1 MTRSQPN
8 ASLAELDLEIE
19 RTLLRTQQARRRLD
33 YTASTSAL
41 HEEHTES
48 LDRFESDLESATS
61 YSSVGT
67 TDTSSHSTGQ
77 AKEWYYSQPD
87 EVVTNWDSL
96 RREFLDKFFPLE
108 KTDYIRK
115 EISGIMQRDQETLY
129 EYWSQFKR
137 PLETCPHHG
146 LNTHLLISYFTGGL
160 CAEDRRLLTASSGGS
175 LSKNKTEA
183 EEWILINDVANATQH
198 VRVRSNP
205 LKGVAEA
212 SPSEASLTKV
222 LGDMTTIPTEMH
234 KEQKAFYSIQAVQV
248 SPQVPQTKGPPRIC
262 GLCFSTAHYTD
273 QCHQIQEEYTLAVAN
288 VNYNNRPPY
297 QNQGHN
303 NYSHGNNSNQG
314 WRDNAQGNHQ
324 YQRYQAP
331 HQRQQPNQ
339 ASSSSTNQVDELRAI
354 VKKNKENSKAQ
365 FSAVNAQLANITKMI
380 SILALPSTNNTNQLS
395 SSSNLPSQ
403 PLPNPKG
410 ALNAITLRSETT
422 LKEILPRALKDIHEE
437 EVVVEAPHEEDE
449 MSTRQEEGEMS
460 LKEPTR
466 KATMDESIPIPF
478 PSMIKKAKKA
488 PEFDLNMLQVFKKV
502 EVTIPNLDVI
512 Q

>member
-1 MTRSQPN
+1 M
-8 ASLAELDLEIE
+8 
-19 RTLLRTQQARRRLD
+19 
-33 YTASTSAL
+33 ASTSAL

-48 LDRFESDLESATS
+48 LDGSESDLESATS

-67 TDTSSHSTGQ
+67 ADTSSHSTGQ

-96 RREFLDKFFPLE
+96 RREFLDKFFPPE

-137 PLETCPHHG
+137 LLETCPHHG

-212 SPSEASLTKV
+212 SPFEASLTKV
-222 LGDMTTIPTEMH
+222 LRDMTTIPTEMH
-234 KEQKAFYSIQAVQV
+234 KEQK
-248 SPQVPQTKGPPRIC
+248 
-262 GLCFSTAHYTD
+262 
-273 QCHQIQEEYTLAVAN
+273 CHQIQEEYTLVVAN

-324 YQRYQAP
+324 YQRWNNSSSHHNNNNQSSSQHHNNNNHQANQNHQNQNNYPRYQAP

-354 VKKNKENSKAQ
+354 VEKNKENSKAQ

-410 ALNAITLRSETT
+410 ALNAITLRSGTT
-422 LKEILPRALKDIHEE
+422 LKEILPRALEDIHEE
-437 EVVVEAPHEEDE
+437 EVVVEAPHEEEE
-449 MSTRQEEGEMS
+449 MSIRQEEGEVS

-466 KATMDESIPIPF
+466 KATMDESISIPF
-478 PSMIKKAKKA
+478 PSMIKKVKKA
-488 PEFDLNMLQVFKKV
+488 LEFDLNMLQVFKKV
-502 EVTIPNLDVI
+502 EVTIPLLDVI